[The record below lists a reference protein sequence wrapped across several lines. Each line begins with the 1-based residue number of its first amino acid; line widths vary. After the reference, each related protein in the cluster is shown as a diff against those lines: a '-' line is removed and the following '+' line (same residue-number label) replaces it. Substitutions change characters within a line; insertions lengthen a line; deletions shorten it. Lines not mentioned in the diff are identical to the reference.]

1 MRTASKWLSLTVL
14 VIAEAVGM
22 NLWFTSAAVLPD
34 MARETTLSADRQA
47 LLSSA
52 VQAGFVL
59 GALGLAI
66 TGLADRF
73 DPRRVFCLSALAAAA
88 INLVLLLPPL
98 GSDLAVAGRFLTGA
112 LLAGVYPVGMKLA
125 VGWGLKDRGLLV
137 GLLVGG
143 LTLGKSLPYLSA
155 YLGGADWR
163 LAILTASLLAALGG
177 LLVLAVGLG
186 PHHATAPRFRPA
198 AISLAWR
205 DSRIRRAYI
214 GYLGH
219 MWELYALWAW
229 VAAAAGASYMSRLD
243 VVAAESLA
251 KLTAFLAI
259 ALGGFACVLAGRL
272 ADRLGKAEVAMTAL
286 AVSAGAA
293 LLSALAFGGPIWLN
307 FLLFLVWG
315 LAVIPDSAQFSAL
328 VADFAPPHLAGSLLA
343 FQTALGFGLTIVTVQ
358 VTPLLASAVGWP
370 VTLALMALGPIIGL
384 VAMRPLCSRPNP

>member
-1 MRTASKWLSLTVL
+1 MRTTSKWLSLTVL

-34 MARETTLSADRQA
+34 MARETALPADRQA

-73 DPRRVFCLSALAAAA
+73 DPRRVFCISALAAAVV
-88 INLVLLLPPL
+88 NLVLLLPPL

-125 VGWGLKDRGLLV
+125 VGWGLKDRGFLV

-143 LTLGKSLPYLSA
+143 LTLGKSLPYLA
-155 YLGGADWR
+155 AFLGGTDWR
-163 LAILTASLLAALGG
+163 LAILAASLLAALGG
-177 LLVLAVGLG
+177 LLVLMVGLG
-186 PHHATAPRFRPA
+186 PHHATAPRFRPS
-198 AISLAWR
+198 AIGLAWK

-229 VAAAAGASYMSRLD
+229 VAAAAGASYMARLEPA
-243 VVAAESLA
+243 AAESLA

-259 ALGGFACVLAGRL
+259 ALGGLVCVLAGRL
-272 ADRLGKAEVAMTAL
+272 ADRFGKAEVAITAL
-286 AVSAGAA
+286 AISGSAA
-293 LLSALAFGGPIWLN
+293 LLSALAFGGPVWLS
-307 FLLFLVWG
+307 FLLFLIWG

-328 VADFAPPHLAGSLLA
+328 VADYAPPQLAGSLLA

-358 VTPLLASAVGWP
+358 VTPLLANAVGWP
-370 VTLALMALGPIIGL
+370 ATLALMAIGPIIGL
-384 VAMRPLCSRPNP
+384 VAMRPLCGRPSR